1 MWIKN
6 SNGNKDA
13 VLTFLTL
20 TFAAV
25 LGRYVLGG
33 ITFPLPW
40 TEAVLAIPVFE
51 STPAMVLLGA
61 LLPAYIARRHGVLGP
76 PGVASA
82 LPSGD
87 DAT

>member
-6 SNGNKDA
+6 SNGRKDA
-13 VLTFLTL
+13 ILTFLTL
-20 TFAAV
+20 AMVAV
-25 LGRYVLGG
+25 LGRYVFGG
-33 ITFPLPW
+33 ITFPLW
-40 TEAVLAIPVFE
+40 GENVLAIPVFE

-82 LPSGD
+82 LPKVD